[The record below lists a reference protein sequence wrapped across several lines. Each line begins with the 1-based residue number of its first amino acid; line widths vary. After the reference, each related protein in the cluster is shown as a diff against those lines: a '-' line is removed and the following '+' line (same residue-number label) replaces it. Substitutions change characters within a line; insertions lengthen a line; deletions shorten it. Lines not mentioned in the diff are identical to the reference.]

1 MKKPVIT
8 GIGAYVPKGILT
20 NKDLEKIVDT
30 SDEWITTRTGIQER
44 RIAAEKETASDLA
57 LEAAKIA
64 LKRAGVRARNL
75 DYIIFATATP
85 DMLFP
90 SAACVLQHKLGAKH
104 AACFDIAA
112 GCSGFIYAL
121 SIAEKYIAS
130 GDANHILV
138 VGAEVLSRIVD
149 WSDRTTCV
157 LFGDGAGA
165 AVISAMEGDRGI
177 ISTIIKSDGSYG
189 DLLKLPGGGSLYPAS
204 HETVDNKLHYIKMQG
219 NEVFKKAVKAMEDIA
234 AEILE
239 KNGFEGKDVDLL
251 VPHQANLR
259 IISAVQKRV
268 NIPENRTYVNIHKY
282 GNTSA
287 ASIPI
292 ALYEASERGFLRER
306 DLVLCVAFGAG
317 FTWGA
322 GLIRW

>member
-1 MKKPVIT
+1 MRRAAVT
-8 GIGAYVPKGILT
+8 GVGAYVPKGILT
-20 NKDLEKIVDT
+20 NKDLESIVET
-30 SDEWITTRTGIQER
+30 SDEWITERTGIKER
-44 RIAAEKETASDLA
+44 RIAAKREATSDLA

-64 LKRAGVRARNL
+64 LKSAGVRPRQL

-85 DMLFP
+85 DMPFP
-90 SAACVLQHKLGAKH
+90 ATACILQHKLGAKH
-104 AACFDIAA
+104 AACFDVAA

-121 SIAEKYIAS
+121 SVAEKFMLS
-130 GDANHILV
+130 GEVNNILV
-138 VGAEVLSRIVD
+138 VGADMLSRVLD
-149 WSDRTTCV
+149 WSDRGTCI

-165 AVISAMEGDRGI
+165 VVLSARDGDRGI

-189 DLLKLPGGGSLYPAS
+189 DMLKMPGGGSLNPAS
-204 HETVDNKLHYIKMQG
+204 YESIDNKLHFLKMSG
-219 NEVFKKAVKAMEDIA
+219 NEVFKKAVKSMEDIA

-259 IISAVQKRV
+259 IIHAVERRT
-268 NIPENRTYVNIHKY
+268 NIPENRTYINVHKY

-292 ALYEASERGFLRER
+292 ALYEACERGFLRQR

-322 GLIRW
+322 GLVRW

>member
-1 MKKPVIT
+1 MKKAVVA
-8 GIGAYVPKGILT
+8 GIGGYVPGGILT
-20 NKDLEKIVDT
+20 NKDLETIVET
-30 SDEWITTRTGIQER
+30 SDEWITTRTGIKER
-44 RIAAEKETASDLA
+44 RIAAKNQVTTDLA
-57 LEAAKIA
+57 LEASRIA
-64 LKRAGVRARNL
+64 IKKAGIRPRQL

-90 SAACVLQHKLGAKH
+90 SAACLLQHKLGAKN
-104 AACFDIAA
+104 AAGFDIAA

-121 SIAEKYIAS
+121 SIAEKYIEA
-130 GDANHILV
+130 GAAEHILV
-138 VGAEVLSRIVD
+138 VGAEILSRIVD

-165 AVISAMEGDRGI
+165 VVLSAKNGDRGI

-204 HETVDNKLHYIKMQG
+204 YESVDNKLHYIKMSG
-219 NEVFKKAVKAMEDIA
+219 NEVFKKAVKSMEDIA

-239 KNGFEGKDVDLL
+239 LNGFEGKDVDLL
-251 VPHQANLR
+251 VPHQANMR
-259 IISAVQKRV
+259 IIHAVQKRT
-268 NIPENRTYVNIHKY
+268 NIPENRTYINIHKY

-292 ALYEASERGFLRER
+292 ALFEAEERGFLKER

-322 GLIRW
+322 SLIRW

>member
-44 RIAAEKETASDLA
+44 RIAAENETASDLA

-90 SAACVLQHKLGAKH
+90 SAACILQHKLGAKH

-121 SIAEKYIAS
+121 SIAEKFIVS
-130 GDANHILV
+130 GDANNILV

-149 WSDRTTCV
+149 WSDRSTCV

-165 AVISAMEGDRGI
+165 VVISAMDGDRGI
-177 ISTIIKSDGSYG
+177 ISTMLRSDGSYG

-239 KNGFEGKDVDLL
+239 KNGFQGKDVDLL

-268 NIPENRTYVNIHKY
+268 NIPENRTYINIHKY

>member
-8 GIGAYVPKGILT
+8 GIGAYVPKGVLT

-57 LEAAKIA
+57 FEAAKIA
-64 LKRAGVRARNL
+64 LKRSGVRARSL

-85 DMLFP
+85 DMFFP
-90 SAACVLQHKLGAKH
+90 SAACILQHKLGAKH

-121 SIAEKYIAS
+121 SIAEKYIAC
-130 GDANHILV
+130 GEANHILV
-138 VGAEVLSRIVD
+138 VGSEVLSRIVD
-149 WSDRTTCV
+149 WSDRSTCV

-165 AVISAMEGDRGI
+165 VVVSAMEGDRGI
-177 ISTIIKSDGSYG
+177 ISTIIRSDGSYG

-234 AEILE
+234 AEILD

>member
-1 MKKPVIT
+1 MKKPVIA

-57 LEAAKIA
+57 LEASKIA
-64 LKRAGVRARNL
+64 LRRAGIRAKNI

-90 SAACVLQHKLGAKH
+90 SAACILQHKLGAKH
-104 AACFDIAA
+104 AACFDVAA

-121 SIAEKYIAS
+121 SIAEKYIAC
-130 GDANHILV
+130 GEANHILV

-149 WSDRTTCV
+149 WSDRSTCV

-165 AVISAMEGDRGI
+165 AVVSAMEGDRGI

-204 HETVDNKLHYIKMQG
+204 HETVENKLHYIKMQG

-292 ALYEASERGFLRER
+292 ALYEATERGFLRER

>member
-8 GIGAYVPKGILT
+8 GIGAYVPKGVLT

-64 LKRAGVRARNL
+64 LKRAGLRARSL

-85 DMLFP
+85 DMFFP
-90 SAACVLQHKLGAKH
+90 SAACILQHKLGAKH

-121 SIAEKYIAS
+121 SIAEKYIAC
-130 GDANHILV
+130 GEANHILV
-138 VGAEVLSRIVD
+138 VGSEVLSRIVD

-165 AVISAMEGDRGI
+165 VVVSAMEGDRGI
-177 ISTIIKSDGSYG
+177 ISTIIRSDGSYG

-234 AEILE
+234 AEILD

>member
-1 MKKPVIT
+1 MKRPVIT
-8 GIGAYVPKGILT
+8 GIGAYVPKGVLT

-30 SDEWITTRTGIQER
+30 TDEWITARTGIQER
-44 RIAAEKETASDLA
+44 RIAAQKETASDLA
-57 LEAAKIA
+57 LEASKIA
-64 LKRAGVRARNL
+64 LKRSGIKPRNL

-85 DMLFP
+85 DMYFP
-90 SAACVLQHKLGAKH
+90 SAACILQDKLGAKH
-104 AACFDIAA
+104 AACFDVAA

-121 SIAEKYIAS
+121 SIAEKFIVS
-130 GDANHILV
+130 GSAKNILV
-138 VGAEVLSRIVD
+138 VGSEVLSRITD
-149 WSDRTTCV
+149 WSDRSTCV

-165 AVISAMEGDRGI
+165 VVISALEGDRGI
-177 ISTIIKSDGSYG
+177 VDTILRSDGSYG

-234 AEILE
+234 AEILD

-259 IISAVQKRV
+259 IIAAVQKRV
-268 NIPENRTYVNIHKY
+268 HIPENRTYINIHKY

-292 ALYEASERGFLRER
+292 ALYEACERGFLRER

>member
-1 MKKPVIT
+1 MKKAVVT

-20 NKDLEKIVDT
+20 NKDLETIVET
-30 SDEWITTRTGIQER
+30 SDEWITTRTGIKER
-44 RIAAEKETASDLA
+44 RIAAKNQVTTDLA
-57 LEAAKIA
+57 MEASKIA
-64 LKRAGVRARNL
+64 LKKAGIRPRQI

-90 SAACVLQHKLGAKH
+90 SAACVLQHKLGAKN
-104 AACFDIAA
+104 AAGFDIAA

-121 SIAEKYIAS
+121 SVAEKYIES
-130 GDANHILV
+130 GAAEHVLV
-138 VGAEVLSRIVD
+138 VGAEILSRIVD

-165 AVISAMEGDRGI
+165 VLLSAKNGDRGI
-177 ISTIIKSDGSYG
+177 ISTIVKSDGSYG

-204 HETVDNKLHYIKMQG
+204 YESIDNKLHYIKMSG
-219 NEVFKKAVKAMEDIA
+219 NEVFKKAVKSMEDIA

-239 KNGFEGKDVDLL
+239 NNGYEGKDVDLL
-251 VPHQANLR
+251 VPHQANMR
-259 IISAVQKRV
+259 IIQAVQKRT
-268 NIPENRTYVNIHKY
+268 NIPENRTYINIHKY

-292 ALYEASERGFLRER
+292 ALFEAEERGFLKVR
-306 DLVLCVAFGAG
+306 DLVLSVAFGAG

-322 GLIRW
+322 ALIRW

>member
-1 MKKPVIT
+1 MKKPVVT
-8 GIGAYVPKGILT
+8 GVGAYVPKGILT

-30 SDEWITTRTGIQER
+30 SDEWITSRTGIQER
-44 RIAAEKETASDLA
+44 RIASEKECTTDLA
-57 LEAAKIA
+57 LEASKIA
-64 LKRAGVRARNL
+64 LKKAGVKPRNI

-90 SAACVLQHKLGAKH
+90 SAGCVLQHKLGAKH
-104 AACFDIAA
+104 AACFDVAA
-112 GCSGFIYAL
+112 GCSGFLYAL
-121 SIAEKYIAS
+121 SIAEKYIVS
-130 GDANHILV
+130 GDAENVLV
-138 VGAEVLSRIVD
+138 VGAETLSRIVD
-149 WSDRTTCV
+149 WSDRNTCV

-165 AVISAMEGDRGI
+165 VVLSAKEGDRGV

-189 DLLKLPGGGSLYPAS
+189 DLLKLPGGGSMHPS
-204 HETVDNKLHYIKMQG
+204 TIESVENKLHYVKMNG
-219 NEVFKKAVKAMEDIA
+219 SEVFKKAVKAMEDIA
-234 AEILE
+234 VEILE

-259 IISAVQKRV
+259 IISAVQKRTG
-268 NIPENRTYVNIHKY
+268 IPENRTYVNIHKY

-292 ALYEASERGFLRER
+292 ALYEACERGFLRER

-317 FTWGA
+317 FTWGSA
-322 GLIRW
+322 LIRW

>member
-64 LKRAGVRARNL
+64 LKKAELRARNL

-90 SAACVLQHKLGAKH
+90 SAACVLQNKLGAKH

-121 SIAEKYIAS
+121 SIAEKFIAS

-149 WSDRTTCV
+149 WSDRSTCV

-165 AVISAMEGDRGI
+165 AVVSAMEGDRGI

-234 AEILE
+234 AEILD

>member
-44 RIAAEKETASDLA
+44 RIAAEKEAASDLA

-64 LKRAGVRARNL
+64 LKRADVKARNL

-90 SAACVLQHKLGAKH
+90 SAGCVLQHKLGAKH

-121 SIAEKYIAS
+121 SIAEKYIAC

-292 ALYEASERGFLRER
+292 ALYEATERGFLRER

>member
-30 SDEWITTRTGIQER
+30 SDEWITSRTGIQER
-44 RIAAEKETASDLA
+44 RIAAEKEVTTDLA

-64 LKRAGVRARNL
+64 LKRAGVKAKNL

-90 SAACVLQHKLGAKH
+90 SAGCVLQHKLGAKH
-104 AACFDIAA
+104 AACFDLAA

-121 SIAEKYIAS
+121 SVAEKYILA
-130 GDANHILV
+130 GEAKNILV
-138 VGAEVLSRIVD
+138 VGAEILSRIVD
-149 WSDRTTCV
+149 WSDRNTCV

-165 AVISAMEGDRGI
+165 VVVSALEGDRGI
-177 ISTIIKSDGSYG
+177 ISTIIKSDGAYG
-189 DLLKLPGGGSLYPAS
+189 DLLKIPGGGSLHPAS
-204 HETVDNKLHYIKMQG
+204 FESVENKLHYVKMVG
-219 NEVFKKAVKAMEDIA
+219 NEVFKKAVKSMEDIA
-234 AEILE
+234 VEILD

-259 IISAVQKRV
+259 IISAVQKRTG
-268 NIPENRTYVNIHKY
+268 IPENRTYINIHKY

-292 ALYEASERGFLRER
+292 ALYEAYERGFLRER

>member
-1 MKKPVIT
+1 MKKPVVR

-30 SDEWITTRTGIQER
+30 SDEWITSRTGIQER
-44 RIAAEKETASDLA
+44 RIAAEKEVTTDLA
-57 LEAAKIA
+57 LEASKIA
-64 LKRAGVRARNL
+64 LKKAGVKAKQL

-90 SAACVLQHKLGAKH
+90 SAGCVLQYKLGAKH
-104 AACFDIAA
+104 AACFDVAA
-112 GCSGFIYAL
+112 GCSGFLYAL
-121 SIAEKYIAS
+121 SIAEKFIVT
-130 GDANHILV
+130 GDAEHVLV
-138 VGAEVLSRIVD
+138 VGAEILSRIVD
-149 WSDRTTCV
+149 WSDRNTCV

-165 AVISAMEGDRGI
+165 VVLTAQEGDRGV

-189 DLLKLPGGGSLYPAS
+189 DLLKLPGGGSLYPPS
-204 HETVDNKLHYIKMQG
+204 IQTVENKMHYIKMTG
-219 NEVFKKAVKAMEDIA
+219 NEVFKKAVKSMEDIA
-234 AEILE
+234 VEILE
-239 KNGFEGKDVDLL
+239 KNNFEGKDVDLL

-259 IISAVQKRV
+259 IISAVQKRTG
-268 NIPENRTYVNIHKY
+268 IPENRTYVNIHRY

-292 ALYEASERGFLRER
+292 ALFEASERSRLRER